1 MTQLSER
8 EAADLARTRDAS
20 ATPYATHH
28 TDPASYIADLRA
40 DHELGAVDD
49 GYVRLAIVARQA
61 SLQELY
67 GTQWVPGGDRP
78 SFGFSSKRVTS
89 SYFSRGRLVT
99 LVVYCGVSWTLKA
112 EPRGTN
118 AATLTQ
124 ETALKLTATQAR
136 IKAAIKELGLQQRGG
151 DVVIDEG
158 VAFIPDEYETV
169 EDGDTFGERCAS
181 CDKLIYYA
189 NNEWRHEDTKRA
201 ETTIAAV
208 RNGRAIRQLDHV
220 ADPTEVGRK
229 S

>member
-1 MTQLSER
+1 MTQLSEAG
-8 EAADLARTRDAS
+8 AADLARTRDAA

-40 DHELGAVDD
+40 DRELGAVDD

-61 SLQELY
+61 SLQEVFGPTWL
-67 GTQWVPGGDRP
+67 VGGDRP
-78 SFGFSSKRVTS
+78 CFGFSSKRVTS

-99 LVVYCGVSWTLKA
+99 LVVYCGVSWTLRA

-136 IKAAIKELGLQQRGG
+136 IKAAIKDLGLQQRGG

-158 VAFIPDEYETV
+158 VAFMPDEYQTV
-169 EDGDTFGERCAS
+169 EEGDSVGERCAT
-181 CDKLIYYA
+181 CDKLIYWSNSA
-189 NNEWRHEDTKRA
+189 WRHEDTKRA
-201 ETTIAAV
+201 ETPDPAD
-208 RNGRAIRQLDHV
+208 RRRLHHL
-220 ADPTEVGRK
+220 ADPIVKDRK
-229 S
+229 V